1 MLQFFC
7 PTPCDRLMI
16 DNYRID
22 KIKTENY
29 LAIIRQPLP
38 TSTK

>member
-1 MLQFFC
+1 MFSQTL
-7 PTPCDRLMI
+7 CDRLMI

-22 KIKTENY
+22 RIKTENY
-29 LAIIRQPLP
+29 LAMIRLPLP